1 MCILRFHARAGYL
14 QHYEALL
21 KELED
26 VTEADGSQAEPQ
38 DQYEVERV
46 ALSDRNHNLPSETGL
61 RYPSLRVMSNLTT
74 MRITVICSYMVV
86 LTSTY

>member
-1 MCILRFHARAGYL
+1 MCILRFHARAGYP

-26 VTEADGSQAEPQ
+26 VTKADGSQEERQ

-46 ALSDRNHNLPSETGL
+46 ALSD
-61 RYPSLRVMSNLTT
+61 
-74 MRITVICSYMVV
+74 
-86 LTSTY
+86 